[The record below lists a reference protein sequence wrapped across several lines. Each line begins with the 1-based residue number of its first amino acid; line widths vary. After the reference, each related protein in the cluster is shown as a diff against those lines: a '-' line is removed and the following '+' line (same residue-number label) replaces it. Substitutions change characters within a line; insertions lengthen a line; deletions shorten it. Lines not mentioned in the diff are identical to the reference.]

1 MATTFLQVK
10 NRAVSALAAD
20 ITSTAT
26 SLTVTA
32 GEGAKFPAPGNGF
45 HITIE
50 DEILKCTA
58 RSTDTLTVVR
68 AQEGTTGV
76 AHTAGK
82 SVELRITAGVIESR
96 TTWEVDKLLKGA
108 GAGADP
114 TEIDDYI
121 QGARVYNSA
130 NLSIP
135 NNTETALALDSEG
148 YDTDTIH
155 DTVTNNSRLTC
166 KTAGKYLIIAQA
178 WWAGNSTGFRAVTI
192 KLNGATVLAQV
203 LREPVGTYQCRMITT
218 TIYDLAVDDYVEV
231 TVTQTSG
238 AALNVFVAG
247 YASPEFMMQRVG

>member
-121 QGARVYNSA
+121 QGARVYHSVDQ
-130 NLSIP
+130 SIP
-135 NNTETALALDSEG
+135 TATETVLAFDSER
-148 YDTDTIH
+148 YDTDAIH
-155 DTVTNNSRLTC
+155 DPTTNNSRLTC
-166 KTAGKYLIIAQA
+166 KTVGKYLIITLA
-178 WWAGNSTGFRAVTI
+178 WWAGNATGYRALTI
-192 KLNGATVLAQV
+192 RLNGATVLAQTF
-203 LREPVGTYQCRMITT
+203 REPVGSTGQRMITT
-218 TIYDLAVDDYVEV
+218 TVYDLAVNDYVET
-231 TVTQTSG
+231 TVYQTSG
-238 AALNVFVAG
+238 ANRNVLVAAN
-247 YASPEFMMQRVG
+247 ASPEFMMQRIG